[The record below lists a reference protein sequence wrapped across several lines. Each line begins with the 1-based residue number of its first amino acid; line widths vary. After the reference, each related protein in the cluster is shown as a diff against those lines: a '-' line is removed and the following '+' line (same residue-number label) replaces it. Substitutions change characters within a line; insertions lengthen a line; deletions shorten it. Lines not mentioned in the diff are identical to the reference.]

1 MHASDR
7 GRRRRRREA
16 CLNRDGVESRVHCLG
31 TWGQCAGLNGKTAKN
46 EKFYIMFKC
55 SCGKPY
61 GIFSFISNRLLS
73 LTTI

>member
-1 MHASDR
+1 M
-7 GRRRRRREA
+7 
-16 CLNRDGVESRVHCLG
+16 NRDGVESSRECTVG
-31 TWGQCAGLNGKTAKN
+31 YVGQCAGLNGKTAKN

-73 LTTI
+73 LTTIC